1 MCQCACGRG
10 KKVKL
15 DNLIRRLR
23 REIAASPKKAAI
35 LGLLLLV
42 AIWYW
47 FPLVWGW
54 VAPESTPTAAAP
66 APQTVSTQVK
76 DEGPTAPGSESKE
89 ANTHSWKQIAQWIE
103 SDPRT
108 VALSDLQGRTD
119 PFDPVQQPIEEE
131 NQQEKV
137 NALAAAEPPD
147 ADPASLGLVVSSTV
161 VGPRGQAAL
170 INGRT
175 YRRGETVRLEHDGRA
190 IDFKLVEIRADG
202 VTLQRNNRPYDV
214 RLPEP
219 SLSGRLEMS
228 VLPRE

>member
-1 MCQCACGRG
+1 M
-10 KKVKL
+10 KL

-23 REIAASPKKAAI
+23 REIAVSPKKAAI

-54 VAPESTPTAAAP
+54 LVPESTPTAAEP
-66 APQTVSTQVK
+66 APKTVSAQVK
-76 DEGPTAPGSESKE
+76 DEGPAALGSDSKE
-89 ANTHSWKQIAQWIE
+89 TKTHSWKQIAQWIE

-108 VALSDLQGRTD
+108 VALSDPQGRTD
-119 PFDPVQQPIEEE
+119 PFDPVRQPIEEGT
-131 NQQEKV
+131 QQEKV
-137 NALAAAEPPD
+137 NALAAAVPHD
-147 ADPASLGLVVSSTV
+147 ADPAGLGLVVSSTV

-170 INGRT
+170 ALINGRT
-175 YRRGETVRLEHDGRA
+175 YRPGETVRLEHDGQA
-190 IDFKLVEIRADG
+190 IDFQLVEIRADG
-202 VTLQRNNRPYDV
+202 VTLQRNNRQYDM

-219 SLSGRLEMS
+219 TPSGRLEMS